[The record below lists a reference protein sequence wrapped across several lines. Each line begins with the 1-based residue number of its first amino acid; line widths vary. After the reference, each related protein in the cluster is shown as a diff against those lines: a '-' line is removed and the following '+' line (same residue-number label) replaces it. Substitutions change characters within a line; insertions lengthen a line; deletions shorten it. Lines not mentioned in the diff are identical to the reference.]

1 MSARFIIPTAFYGLT
16 TDRLAAVCGVSKRTA
31 ARYLSGQLKPSLQ
44 VLRLA
49 TLYGEERVLEGP
61 WARFRVRGRLLID
74 PEGRVYSDSVLRG
87 YEMLLQWAHG
97 LAGELGRTDEY
108 YDRYLKVIEHA
119 LREVS

>member
-1 MSARFIIPTAFYGLT
+1 MPARFVIPTAFYGLT

-31 ARYLSGQLKPSLQ
+31 ARYLSGRLKPSLQ

-61 WARFRVRGRLLID
+61 WVRFRVRGKVLID
-74 PEGRVYSDSVLRG
+74 PEGRRYSESVLRG

-97 LAGELGRTDEY
+97 LAAELGRTDEY
-108 YDRYLKVIEHA
+108 YDHYLKILEDA

>member
-1 MSARFIIPTAFYGLT
+1 MPVSYATAFYGLSA
-16 TDRLAAVCGVSKRTA
+16 DRIAAVCGVSKRTA
-31 ARYLSGQLKPSLQ
+31 VRYLSGRLKPSLQ
-44 VLRLA
+44 VLRLV
-49 TLYGEERVLEGP
+49 TLYREERVLEGP

-97 LAGELGRTDEY
+97 LAAQLGRTDEY
-108 YDRYLKVIEHA
+108 YDYYLKVLEDA